1 MDNVF
6 ELFRSRFPKDRS
18 RPFIET
24 GGGRVYTYAE
34 MEDASGRIARL
45 LANLG
50 VSPGTRVAVQVDKS
64 PETVFLYLACL
75 RVGAVFL
82 PLNTAYKGRELE
94 YFFGDAEPRVVVCW
108 PEAEAGLRAIAGRAA
123 VAHLFTLDGAG
134 GGTLM
139 DRCAGLS
146 GDFPT
151 AARAVDDVAA
161 ILYTSGTT
169 GVSKGAM
176 LSHGNLGAN
185 ALALHRA
192 WGWEPDDVL
201 LHALPIYHTHGL
213 FMAIHCVLLNGT
225 GMLFMPRFD
234 VAEVMRLLPRAT
246 VFMGVPT
253 HYVRL
258 LGDPG
263 FRANGRALCRDM
275 RLFISGS
282 APLLGETFHAFR
294 TLTGHTI
301 LERYGMTETGMNTS
315 NPLPGERRAGTVG
328 FPLPGVEVR
337 VAGADGRV
345 LRPGAV
351 GVLELRGPNVF
362 SGYWGMPEK
371 TAEAFREDGFFITGD
386 LARIDGDGYV
396 HIVGR
401 AKDMVITGGLN
412 VYPKEVETCIDEI
425 EGVVESAV
433 IGVPHPDFGEAV
445 TAVVVRRPGC
455 AAPTAAAVTAAV
467 KDRLANFKVPKAV
480 HFIDELPRNATG
492 KVQKNV
498 LRRRYGKTPVPA
510 E

>member
-6 ELFRSRFPKDRS
+6 ELFRSRFPEDRS
-18 RPFIET
+18 RPVIET
-24 GGGRVYTYAE
+24 GGGRVYSYADL
-34 MEDASGRIARL
+34 EDASGRIARL
-45 LANLG
+45 LADLG

-64 PETVFLYLACL
+64 PETIFLYLACL
-75 RVGAVFL
+75 RAGAVFL
-82 PLNTAYKGRELE
+82 PLNPAYQGRELE
-94 YFFGDAEPRVVVCW
+94 YFFADAGPRVVICR
-108 PEAEAGLRAIAGRAA
+108 PEAEEGLRPIAGRTA
-123 VAHLFTLDGAG
+123 VEHLFTLDAAG

-146 GDFPT
+146 PDFPT
-151 AARAVDDVAA
+151 MARAGDDVAA
-161 ILYTSGTT
+161 LLYTSGTT

-176 LSHGNLGAN
+176 LSHRNLGAN

-213 FMAIHCVLLNGT
+213 FVAIHCVLLNGT

-234 VAEVMRLLPRAT
+234 VAEVARLLPRAT

-263 FRANGRALCRDM
+263 FRENGQEICRNM

-294 TLTGHTI
+294 NVTGHTI

-315 NPLPGERRAGTVG
+315 NPLHGERRAGTVG
-328 FPLPGVEVR
+328 FPLPGVDVR
-337 VAGADGRV
+337 VADEDNRILPSGE
-345 LRPGAV
+345 V
-351 GVLELRGPNVF
+351 GVLELRGANVF

-386 LARIDGDGYV
+386 LSRVDGNGYV

-401 AKDMVITGGLN
+401 AKDLVITGGLN

-445 TAVVVRRPGC
+445 TAVVVCEPGC
-455 AAPTAAAVTAAV
+455 EDLTAKAVIRAV
-467 KDRLANFKVPKAV
+467 KGQLANFKVPKAV
-480 HFIDELPRNATG
+480 HFVGELPRNATG

-498 LRRRYGKTPVPA
+498 LRGRYGKTAVPT